1 MSDRTNKFS
10 ARIGWGMTI
19 CVLFAGQKHSFSDKT
34 QFHLSVQ
41 QDALI
46 ALRKR
51 SGHLK
56 SFTSIPQHETSSSL
70 ARQSS
75 TELQT
80 YFPSF
85 FFVFCFFFKMDMC
98 ICIGCW
104 GPRILPARFVAG
116 RTEPTNFTVH
126 LFRTGLVFGASWGD
140 ETAHVLSWRN
150 FQVSQAPYIC
160 YAHSTAGNPQHT
172 QFIYIYI
179 YATPAPKYP
188 RFSSSA
194 DRPDDCLF
202 MSQHISYIW
211 RNFLI
216 INNLCIL

>member
-85 FFVFCFFFKMDMC
+85 FFVFCFFFKWTC
-98 ICIGCW
+98 VFASVAEAHAFFLRGLSQA
-104 GPRILPARFVAG
+104 GQSQRILLSICSEQV
-116 RTEPTNFTVH
+116 
-126 LFRTGLVFGASWGD
+126 LCLVPVEGMKRPMFSHEGTFKFLRLPIFAMHILPQGIHN
-140 ETAHVLSWRN
+140 TLSL
-150 FQVSQAPYIC
+150 
-160 YAHSTAGNPQHT
+160 
-172 QFIYIYI
+172 FIYIYI
-179 YATPAPKYP
+179 CYP
-188 RFSSSA
+188 R
-194 DRPDDCLF
+194 P
-202 MSQHISYIW
+202 
-211 RNFLI
+211 
-216 INNLCIL
+216 